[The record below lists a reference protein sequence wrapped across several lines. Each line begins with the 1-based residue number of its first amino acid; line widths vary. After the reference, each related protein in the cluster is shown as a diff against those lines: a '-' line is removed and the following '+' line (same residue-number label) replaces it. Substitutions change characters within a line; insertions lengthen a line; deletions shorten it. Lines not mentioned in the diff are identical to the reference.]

1 MCFENSLYYVQK
13 YQILVIDDSNIPV
26 QMWNKTVCLF
36 GERILRMWRMS
47 GMLKKDFLREGNR
60 SKRQINMEIL
70 LGIKGTF
77 QFSNGKHARK

>member
-1 MCFENSLYYVQK
+1 
-13 YQILVIDDSNIPV
+13 
-26 QMWNKTVCLF
+26 
-36 GERILRMWRMS
+36 MS

-77 QFSNGKHARK
+77 SLVMANMLGN